1 MPKGIIISTGIYFII
16 TISSMGCNKPASSMS
31 SEAYVEM
38 LNQTLPALN
47 PVQYLDSLST
57 ISTRLKAQLGRDKST
72 GNELDLEYFLYAS
85 KNLIVEKH
93 VLNRITDLIQT
104 ALESKDSVNY
114 YKLIVRKPAVLIET
128 AACKSLDDLL
138 DTEHFILNNSAK
150 FNHQDFYLL
159 YLKLSSAYSGFG
171 NHEVSTFILNR
182 ALINCLENKDLVGAI
197 KLNINLGND
206 AIGLNNNA
214 VALKHL
220 EQALNYHLIDKI
232 PIDPSTFNVL
242 SFNLI
247 SCYISTGNLS
257 TALELIRFCKLRME
271 LNKRKPIYFEL
282 FKYMEAWIY
291 FKNGDY
297 SNMDSLMPSIQKASE
312 NNELLESL
320 DYSLLNA
327 SHAYSK
333 KRYAEAIE
341 ILNNNEGYP
350 VLNQISKF
358 ESKILR
364 FQIAKANK
372 NLENKEN
379 YFSWIKSS
387 LESKNYWTS
396 RTMYDLM
403 RDYLSIEEKQ
413 QINLSLEK
421 LKFNYQPSTILIQLF
436 ETILLEKNK
445 ETIKYKSFSSLAN
458 IKEDFQN
465 KKVLGLYLTLILG
478 FLAGIIGVYIWKKR
492 VTDLKAKS
500 ELLIHRMEQSKSL
513 FRIANHDY
521 INYLERLKVFV
532 RESGKI
538 DDITFQEIKLKLN
551 DITFLSE
558 LQQINKSKST
568 FNASFIIED
577 TFELYRKLYQN
588 IDLQV
593 DVQSLIVITQ
603 NKVITS
609 KILENLISNSFKH
622 TDKGNKLKISVSLSS
637 ENELV
642 FKQFN
647 PISNSDYNRILSH
660 LSASDDSLSGL
671 SIIQK
676 LAYSDGIVISPI
688 NEPDSFIYRIQFTPI
703 GTA

>member
-1 MPKGIIISTGIYFII
+1 
-16 TISSMGCNKPASSMS
+16 MGCNKPASSMS

-57 ISTRLKAQLGRDKST
+57 ISTRLKAQLGGDKTTS
-72 GNELDLEYFLYAS
+72 NELDLEYSLYAS

-297 SNMDSLMPSIQKASE
+297 SNMDILMPSIQKASE

-364 FQIAKANK
+364 FQIAKTNK

-492 VTDLKAKS
+492 VKDLKTKS
-500 ELLIHRMEQSKSL
+500 ELLIHRMEQSTSL

-521 INYLERLKVFV
+521 MNYLERLKVFV

-558 LQQINKSKST
+558 LQRMNKSKST
-568 FNASFIIED
+568 FNATFIIED
-577 TFELYRKLYQN
+577 IFELYQKLYQN
-588 IDLQV
+588 IDIHIDIQN
-593 DVQSLIVITQ
+593 LIVIRQ
-603 NKVITS
+603 NKAITS
-609 KILENLISNSFKH
+609 KILENLVSNSFKH
-622 TDKGNKLKISVSLSS
+622 TAKSNKLKISVSLSS
-637 ENELV
+637 ENNLIY
-642 FKQFN
+642 KQFN
-647 PISNSDYNRILSH
+647 PISTNDYNRILSH
-660 LSASDDSLSGL
+660 LNASDESLSGL

-676 LAYSDGIVISPI
+676 LAYSDEIVISPI
-688 NEPDSFIYRIQFTPI
+688 NEPDSFIYKIQLAP
-703 GTA
+703 AEKS